1 MTKEYFI
8 QLRHV
13 NRKTSI
19 YFAWETELHCNSR
32 TKLFFGA
39 YELNFAVKC
48 KNICLTIFHKA
59 HPCESGDV
67 MQYALVVESDETSS
81 DQIR

>member
-1 MTKEYFI
+1 MGNRTTL
-8 QLRHV
+8 QLP
-13 NRKTSI
+13 NE
-19 YFAWETELHCNSR
+19 A
-32 TKLFFGA
+32 FFGA